1 MAIRIPRHPIEDIF
15 KLSQKYLYLR
25 TQKLEAER
33 RFKSASDPVRKWLA
47 AKDED
52 DKWANGEE
60 DAEGNRVFYF
70 DQSMVGADGRRYAGV
85 MLRRAQGAAT
95 FDEREVLGFAFE
107 RGLRDRLV
115 KTVEVADLDELYVL
129 QQEGIITEAELRSLM
144 HTPAPTYALWP
155 LEATELTEE

>member
-1 MAIRIPRHPIEDIF
+1 VTRIARHAIEDMF
-15 KLSQKYLYLR
+15 RLSQKYLFYR
-25 TQKLEAER
+25 TQKLDTER

-47 AKDED
+47 AKDD
-52 DKWANGEE
+52 DGKWVNGEE

-70 DQSMVGADGRRYAGV
+70 DQSLTGADGRRYAGV

-95 FDEREVLGFAFE
+95 FDEKEVLAFAHTDA
-107 RGLRDRLV
+107 RLAHRLV
-115 KTVEVADLDELYVL
+115 KTIEVADLDELYVL
-129 QQEGIITEAELRSLM
+129 QQEGWITEAQLRGLM